1 MRRALACTTVLALA
15 LTSLA
20 AAPQRPEAG
29 SDAKGDLVTL
39 RGCVSGSLLKSVR
52 ADPGTV
58 VGSLTGSDRYR
69 MIGSK
74 AVKAQIKKANGALV
88 DVSGR
93 VRPVP
98 HAIVR
103 GKRMGKTSIGI
114 GVTQGTTS
122 SAQAPYT
129 PTIEADSI
137 RVVAEQC
144 GPNP

>member
-1 MRRALACTTVLALA
+1 
-15 LTSLA
+15 
-20 AAPQRPEAG
+20 
-29 SDAKGDLVTL
+29 
-39 RGCVSGSLLKSVR
+39 
-52 ADPGTV
+52 
-58 VGSLTGSDRYR
+58 

-98 HAIVR
+98 HAIVKGR
-103 GKRMGKTSIGI
+103 RMGKTSIGI

-122 SAQAPYT
+122 SVAQAPYT

-144 GPNP
+144 GPNS